1 MNERAGLPRGSGQRA
16 LRVAVPVSDQDTAE
30 PLCVAVTYRHKQVD
44 LTLPSQQPI
53 SAYIADVVDALA
65 AINDIDFPSHGRQWT
80 LAKPDAPINPERSL
94 AEARINDGG
103 LLHLT
108 VVTPTERYR
117 PITEDVV
124 DAVAASD
131 DRNSRQFDSAA
142 VRLAGL
148 VGLVAGGLFL
158 CAAQWQMWAAN
169 HLSVMW
175 AAVGTVGGVV
185 ALIGL
190 WSAASRYR
198 APDAAAA
205 WTVVWLAA
213 VAAVGQWAPVPGQA
227 DSPGLLNLA
236 VAAVGV
242 CAGALCA
249 MMITGAHLGVFSAI
263 TAGAGVVATVAIVL
277 RLTNVAQSALAAG
290 LLIGGLIALS
300 AMPWLVSQLAR
311 ISPRRLLAFRGNI
324 GAASEFTDGMLVRL
338 QDRAR
343 RAVQLR
349 SALTML
355 TAGVVAAAAVWTL
368 DPDSELLPV
377 EIGIVACTT
386 LILALRGRTMTDR
399 SQAYALFAAASAT
412 IFVSAGRLI
421 LAWPTGW
428 RPAVVV
434 GVVALTTATWVICA
448 VVLSSRS
455 LTPVWQRWTGRV
467 EEVGIV
473 LVIPLCVWVSGTF
486 AVIRNM
492 AIG

>member
-1 MNERAGLPRGSGQRA
+1 
-16 LRVAVPVSDQDTAE
+16 
-30 PLCVAVTYRHKQVD
+30 
-44 LTLPSQQPI
+44 
-53 SAYIADVVDALA
+53 
-65 AINDIDFPSHGRQWT
+65 
-80 LAKPDAPINPERSL
+80 
-94 AEARINDGG
+94 
-103 LLHLT
+103 
-108 VVTPTERYR
+108 
-117 PITEDVV
+117 
-124 DAVAASD
+124 
-131 DRNSRQFDSAA
+131 
-142 VRLAGL
+142 
-148 VGLVAGGLFL
+148 
-158 CAAQWQMWAAN
+158 
-169 HLSVMW
+169 
-175 AAVGTVGGVV
+175 
-185 ALIGL
+185 
-190 WSAASRYR
+190 
-198 APDAAAA
+198 
-205 WTVVWLAA
+205 
-213 VAAVGQWAPVPGQA
+213 
-227 DSPGLLNLA
+227 
-236 VAAVGV
+236 
-242 CAGALCA
+242 
-249 MMITGAHLGVFSAI
+249 MITGAHLGVFSAI

>member
-16 LRVAVPVSDQDTAE
+16 LRVAVPVSDQHTAE

-53 SAYIADVVDALA
+53 SPYISYVDAPA
-65 AINDIDFPSHGRQWT
+65 AINDIDSPSHGRQWT
-80 LAKPDAPINPERSL
+80 LAKPDAPINPDRSL
-94 AEARINDGG
+94 AEAHINDGG

-117 PITEDVV
+117 PVTEDVV

-175 AAVGTVGGVV
+175 AAIGTVGGVV

-213 VAAVGQWAPVPGQA
+213 VAAVGSGPRCLGRQILRAAQLGGRGGRSVRRRAVRDDDYRRASRRVQCDYGGGGRRRDGRNRVAVDERGAVRVGRRSA
-227 DSPGLLNLA
+227 DRWVDRAVGYA
-236 VAAVGV
+236 VAG
-242 CAGALCA
+242 
-249 MMITGAHLGVFSAI
+249 
-263 TAGAGVVATVAIVL
+263 
-277 RLTNVAQSALAAG
+277 
-290 LLIGGLIALS
+290 
-300 AMPWLVSQLAR
+300 SQLAR

-343 RAVQLR
+343 RSVQLR

-355 TAGVVAAAAVWTL
+355 TAGGVAAAAVGHSTRTRTYC
-368 DPDSELLPV
+368 P
-377 EIGIVACTT
+377 
-386 LILALRGRTMTDR
+386 LRSG
-399 SQAYALFAAASAT
+399 S
-412 IFVSAGRLI
+412 
-421 LAWPTGW
+421 W
-428 RPAVVV
+428 RAP
-434 GVVALTTATWVICA
+434 
-448 VVLSSRS
+448 R
-455 LTPVWQRWTGRV
+455 
-467 EEVGIV
+467 
-473 LVIPLCVWVSGTF
+473 
-486 AVIRNM
+486 
-492 AIG
+492 